1 MNSPKEHKEFI
12 QPTEMAYAR
21 WMHGSIAS
29 RHVRQSSIKVGND
42 QQHRWACLDLAA
54 ACFFAIVFEEKISYQ
69 LKWLIESCLTDTK
82 LLSLALARTR
92 SKSRLIPVGSF
103 LLCLKSRLLL
113 YVLVCANVVYLLR
126 YSLVC
131 HFHLQQGGSHSGQLA
146 SLPSFAEPTR
156 PFCWI
161 QGIDR

>member
-54 ACFFAIVFEEKISYQ
+54 ACFFCYRVWRENLVPTQMADRILFNRYEAFVLGPGENKVEVEIDTRRFFLTLLEE
-69 LKWLIESCLTDTK
+69 
-82 LLSLALARTR
+82 
-92 SKSRLIPVGSF
+92 
-103 LLCLKSRLLL
+103 
-113 YVLVCANVVYLLR
+113 
-126 YSLVC
+126 
-131 HFHLQQGGSHSGQLA
+131 
-146 SLPSFAEPTR
+146 
-156 PFCWI
+156 
-161 QGIDR
+161 